1 MWIKYLQDEKGSAS
15 TEFVVFLIPLF
26 IPLILLA
33 SHLFE
38 ISHSKI
44 ESGALARTAIRAFVT
59 AESTQLGHARIR
71 QVLENSQNYQY
82 EVECENIPCIQP
94 MNRIRLTLHDLESGV
109 KVATALGVDKWI
121 VAEKEY
127 FFKRELLNGN

>member
-1 MWIKYLQDEKGSAS
+1 MWIKYLYDEKGSAS

-26 IPLILLA
+26 IPLILLT
-33 SHLFE
+33 SHLFQ

-44 ESGALARTAIRAFVT
+44 ESGSLARTAIRAFVT

-71 QVLENSQNYQY
+71 QVLENSKNYHY
-82 EVECENIPCIQP
+82 EVECEKIPCIQP
-94 MNRIRLTLHDLESGV
+94 MNRIRLTLHDLESNV

-121 VAEKEY
+121 VAEKGYRFERDL
-127 FFKRELLNGN
+127 FNGN

>member
-1 MWIKYLQDEKGSAS
+1 MWIKYLKDEKGSAS

-26 IPLILLA
+26 IPLILLT
-33 SHLFE
+33 SHLFQ

-44 ESGALARTAIRAFVT
+44 ESGSLARTALRAFVT

-71 QVLENSQNYQY
+71 QVLENSRNYQY
-82 EVECENIPCIQP
+82 QVECEKIPCIQP

-109 KVATALGVDKWI
+109 KVAAALGVDKWI
-121 VAEKEY
+121 VAERGYRFE
-127 FFKRELLNGN
+127 REPVDGN